1 MMDCFGHLATRLT
14 CCKELFHLRCRP
26 RVEKRVRFLLVL
38 QQMPK
43 HGKQCDLL
51 EPGLLFF
58 TNQAPMSSKDERS
71 CSVSIGGKLP
81 KNAGIKIPTWRTW
94 GILKQQG
101 KSVPSCFKEAIHVS
115 HRGTVHDQRYVSQRG
130 FH

>member
-1 MMDCFGHLATRLT
+1 MI
-14 CCKELFHLRCRP
+14 
-26 RVEKRVRFLLVL
+26 
-38 QQMPK
+38 
-43 HGKQCDLL
+43 
-51 EPGLLFF
+51 FF
-58 TNQAPMSSKDERS
+58 
-71 CSVSIGGKLP
+71 VSIGGKLP

-130 FH
+130 FALARLRAAPDGTARRSGRLSQHRAWRWNRPHASRSRVKL